1 MKKLTLN
8 KLDIDV
14 YKENLESGLTVY
26 VAVKENSNRNY
37 VALTTRYGSDTI
49 SFVPRGKKK
58 MMDVPLG
65 VAHFLEHQMFEMEDG
80 TNPLEEF
87 SKSGSDA
94 NAYTNN
100 NQTCYLFAGVHN
112 ALENLEYL
120 LKYVSEPY
128 FTDQSVEKEKGI
140 IIEELKMYAD
150 MPDTVLYNTIF
161 KNTMKLHPSK
171 EPVIGTIQD
180 IKKTTKE
187 DLYTCYETFYHP
199 SNMYLLVVGNV
210 DPKAVIEIA
219 RNSSLNQK
227 HQKDKK
233 ETVQVK
239 HYDEPK
245 TVVKKY
251 EKKTLDIVLPKI
263 AITWKLNL
271 EHKSVEEKKKLNQYV
286 SILFSSKFG
295 SSSLCLEE
303 LRNEGIISD
312 ILYLDRVTV
321 DDYALYM
328 MIGETKEYEALLE
341 KVKKEMKEITI
352 SKEDF
357 ERKKKV
363 LISSYIYMSD
373 NVDSIAESLDE
384 TIYYYH
390 QVEDD
395 WYQFL
400 KDLTWE
406 EMNEMIKTIDFNHY
420 SVVVLESEK

>member
-8 KLDIDV
+8 KLDIDLFQ
-14 YKENLESGLTVY
+14 ETLESGLTVY

-37 VALTTRYGSDTI
+37 VALTTRYGSDTV

-58 MMDVPLG
+58 MIDAPLG
-65 VAHFLEHQMFEMEDG
+65 IAHFLEHQMFEMEDG

-100 NQTCYLFAGVHN
+100 SQTCYLFSGVHN
-112 ALENLEYL
+112 VLENLEYL

-128 FTDQSVEKEKGI
+128 FTDASVEKEKGI

-150 MPDTVLYNTIF
+150 MPDTVLFNTIF
-161 KNTMKLHPSK
+161 QNTMKLHPSK
-171 EPVIGTIQD
+171 HPVIGTIQD

-210 DPKAVIEIA
+210 DPKEVIEVA
-219 RNSSLNQK
+219 RNSNLNQK
-227 HQKDKK
+227 HIKDIH
-233 ETVQVK
+233 ETIQVK

-271 EHKSVEEKKKLNQYV
+271 EHKSVEEKKKLNQYL

-303 LRNEGIISD
+303 LRNEKIISD
-312 ILYLDRVTV
+312 ILYLDRVPV
-321 DDYALYM
+321 DDYLLYM
-328 MIGETKEYEALLE
+328 MVGETKEYDALLE
-341 KVKKEMKEITI
+341 KIKTEMKDITI

-357 ERKKKV
+357 ESKKKV

-373 NVDSIAESLDE
+373 NVDSIAGYLDE

-390 QVEDD
+390 QVEDN

-406 EMNEMIKTIDFNHY
+406 EMNEMIKTIDFSHY
-420 SVVVLESEK
+420 SVVVLESN